1 MFAPRG
7 WISRSLPREMYRLFS
22 ETPYFDRRW
31 YRAHIPP
38 SQRWQDPLW
47 HFIHQGGINGLAPS
61 RHFDSAYYLEKND
74 DVRVARLNPLYH
86 FLAHGQAEGRLPLRS
101 AKEMVHHVAPETAVL
116 RSFLTPEIGAPRVSL
131 LLDSAAPRPLFE
143 GFIRTAAAIADGRGA
158 TLRVLF
164 RGIAPEP
171 DVVNSALA
179 DGAEEFLQT
188 VEITP
193 VPLTETYSDIPF
205 YPSEVSLASSWS
217 SARAMRHAA
226 EVERSWVLASTDSD
240 LGRHPQV
247 ASAANVTLPDNIHLV
262 SNSPQ
267 VRNALALA
275 LASEEWPTNLPNLEA
290 RASFSAKPSSS
301 WHLRVLADPGSST
314 LAFITALESVSAWLA
329 TTDDDVTISV
339 DPSVADAFAFFDEIP
354 AQNPRD
360 IGPPDCLLVMS
371 SESPPHDVLTSLG
384 SPGVLQVAPNHLS
397 AGAASQKADTVL
409 VTPDVESIVAG
420 IMAIYAQ
427 KEARKVER

>member
-31 YRAHIPP
+31 YRAQIPL

-47 HFIHQGGINGLAPS
+47 HFIHHGGINGLAPS
-61 RHFDSAYYLEKND
+61 HHFDSAYYLEKND

-86 FLAHGQAEGRLPLRS
+86 FLAHGQAERRLPLRS

-116 RSFLTPEIGAPRVSL
+116 RSFLTPEIAAPRVSL
-131 LLDSAAPRPLFE
+131 LLDSATSRQLFK
-143 GFIRTAAAIADGRGA
+143 GFLRAAGAIAGERGA

-179 DGAEEFLQT
+179 DCAEEFLET

-205 YPSEVSLASSWS
+205 YPGEVALASSWS

-226 EVERSWVLASTDSD
+226 EVGRSWVLASPDSE
-240 LGRHPQV
+240 LARHPQV
-247 ASAANVTLPDNIHLV
+247 ASAPNVTLPDNIHLV
-262 SNSPQ
+262 SNSPEA
-267 VRNALALA
+267 RNALALA
-275 LASEEWPTNLPNLEA
+275 SQEWPTSLRNL
-290 RASFSAKPSSS
+290 RASTLFSAQPSTS
-301 WHLRVLADPGSST
+301 WHLRIVADPESST

-329 TTDDDVTISV
+329 TTHDDITISV
-339 DPSVADAFAFFDEIP
+339 DPSVSGAFAFFDEIP
-354 AQNPRD
+354 ARNPRD
-360 IGPPDCLLVMS
+360 VGPPDCLLVMA
-371 SESPPHDVLTSLG
+371 SERPPHDLLTSLR
-384 SPGVLQVAPNHLS
+384 SPGVIQVAPSHLS
-397 AGAASQKADTVL
+397 AAVASEKDDTVL
-409 VTPDVESIVAG
+409 VTPDVKSIVAG
-420 IMAIYAQ
+420 IMAKYAQ
-427 KEARKVER
+427 KEARRVEL